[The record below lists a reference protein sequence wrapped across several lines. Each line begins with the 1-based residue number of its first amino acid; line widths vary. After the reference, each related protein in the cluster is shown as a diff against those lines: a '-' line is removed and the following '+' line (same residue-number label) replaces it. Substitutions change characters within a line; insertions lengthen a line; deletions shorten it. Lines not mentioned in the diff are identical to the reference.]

1 MAKRLVIIL
10 LGTMSVGAPLT
21 VFAAAPMPFDKWS
34 VNNGIISAQCTT
46 GVECRAPMTAPGML
60 QRELNSGGGKFIQSV
75 ITNANATGTASTLSF
90 SSESFVKQGWSS
102 SDSVNGVPAI
112 PGESNIVTTGGSISG
127 IALKQTLSEPAS
139 LAITKQGD
147 FSLTTL
153 IHTGWADDTATPTV
167 EIKQHNGSNLASVQW
182 ANDFWFRQNVDA
194 NGNQTGMAWDIG
206 QLGQTLRMYDPLKAL
221 EKMPNDVM
229 RFDRRRRAGDL
240 NPGRL
245 GGGISGGG
253 SSDSGSSSIPAF
265 TAGGDAQVTWFGMYY
280 TGGEGQ
286 TSIGYQ
292 SYDNLNDTTPGT
304 FAFDKEGAPG
314 RPWSWDN
321 MFGAMP
327 TMPFS
332 PPRGGD

>member
-1 MAKRLVIIL
+1 MTKRLVITL
-10 LGTMSVGAPLT
+10 LGTMSVGVPLT
-21 VFAAAPMPFDKWS
+21 VFAAAPMPFDQWS
-34 VNNGIISAQCTT
+34 VSNGTISAQCAT
-46 GVECRAPMTAPGML
+46 GVACSSPLKAPGML
-60 QRELNSGGGKFIQSV
+60 QREINASGGKFIQSV
-75 ITNANATGTASTLSF
+75 ITNANATGTASTLAF

-102 SDSVNGVPAI
+102 ADTVNGTPTI
-112 PGESNIVTTGGSISG
+112 PGESNIVTTGGGVSG
-127 IALKQTLSEPAS
+127 IALKQTLSDPGS
-139 LAITKQGD
+139 LTKVGN

-153 IHTGWADDTATPTV
+153 IHTGWADDSTNRTV
-167 EIKQHNGSNLASVQW
+167 EIKQHNGSNLANAQY
-182 ANDFWFRQNVDA
+182 AYDFWFAQNVDA

-206 QLGQTLRMYDPLKAL
+206 QLGQNLRFFDPIKAR
-221 EKMPNDVM
+221 ENMPNDVM

-240 NPGRL
+240 NPGRQ

-253 SSDSGSSSIPAF
+253 KSDSGSSSIPAF

-292 SYDNLNDTTPGT
+292 SYDNLNDATTGS
-304 FAFDKEGAPG
+304 FAFDREDAPG

-321 MFGAMP
+321 LFGVMP